1 MANYYC
7 LMAGAPDV
15 ELATEKERTITLDE
29 FRSQCEEVLTNRD
42 AKLLFYFFLKQ
53 DCLNLVKLLKNP
65 DAEIAV
71 LGNFSTDQFHDLISS
86 AQSMNFN
93 VHRFPAFMS
102 DFARQYN
109 YNNEKEGWFAE
120 DQIMLAFYE
129 YAKNCP
135 NKFIASWYA
144 LEMDVNNI
152 LTALIA
158 RRNGWNV
165 ADYILGDGEVN
176 EMIRTNNS
184 KDFDLSLEYDYV
196 ADLMKI
202 AEETD
207 PVEKERRIDAMKWTW
222 LDDSVT
228 DIFSIEAV
236 FAYMCKLQMIDRW
249 ERLDPENGKARFRQI
264 IENLRAGAKVP
275 AEFVR

>member
-15 ELATEKERTITLDE
+15 EMADDKQQAITLED
-29 FRSQCEEVLTNRD
+29 FRSQCEEVVTD
-42 AKLLFYFFLKQ
+42 HDSKLLFYFYLKQ
-53 DCLNLVKLLKNP
+53 DCRNLVRLLKDH
-65 DAEIAV
+65 DADIEV
-71 LGNFSTDQFHDLISS
+71 LGNYTVEQFQDLISS

-102 DFARQYN
+102 EFARNYDYN
-109 YNNEKEGWFAE
+109 SEKDGWFAE

-129 YAKNCP
+129 YARQCP
-135 NKFIASWYA
+135 NRFIREWYA

-158 RRNGWNV
+158 RRQGWNV
-165 ADYILGDGEVN
+165 ADFIMGEGEVT

-196 ADLMKI
+196 AELMKI
-202 AEETD
+202 ADEPD
-207 PVEKERRIDAMKWTW
+207 PVEKERRIDAMKWRW
-222 LDDSVT
+222 LDETVT

-236 FAYMCKLQMIDRW
+236 FAYLCKLQMMDRW
-249 ERLDPENGKARFRQI
+249 ERLDTENGKKRFRQI
-264 IENLRAGAKVP
+264 IENLRAGAEVP